1 MSKVTTQFYRGN
13 LVESTHNIK
22 CHLGSINGEIIFTT
36 DNEEDYI
43 YPRSSIKIF
52 QAIPFSASNAFK
64 ILKLNEK
71 QIALSCS
78 SHCGESFH
86 IRELKKWITK
96 IKLKPSQLKC
106 GIHNPLDTKSSERL
120 FLSGKK
126 PYQLYNNCAGK
137 HLAMLTA
144 CKINKYST
152 KDYLDFDHPHQV
164 NIRYVFSK
172 FTEKKILKDN
182 FSVDG
187 CSAPQ
192 YSFKIIELA
201 KGLSNLYKSYYSKF
215 DYSVNVQIMIESILK
230 NPLFIGGNKNLDSNL
245 IKISNGN
252 IFCKGGAEGV
262 FLFVHLKKG
271 IFGILKVADGN
282 ERALPSALYNL
293 FRSSNGLS
301 IPSSS
306 QSSISIS
313 LYPRIAL
320 IGFFKLCLAL
330 PK

>member
-13 LVESTHNIK
+13 LIESTHSIK
-22 CHLGSINGEIIFTT
+22 CYLGSINGGIIFTT

-52 QAIPFSASNAFK
+52 QAIPFALSNAFE

-96 IKLKPSQLKC
+96 VKLKPSQLKC
-106 GIHNPLDTKSSERL
+106 GVHNPLDVKSSERL

-126 PYQLYNNCAGK
+126 PFQLYNNCAGK

-144 CKINKYST
+144 CKINKYSIE
-152 KDYLDFDHPHQV
+152 DYLDFDHPHQI
-164 NIRYVFSK
+164 NIRYVFSE
-172 FTEKKILKDN
+172 FTEKKILKDH
-182 FSVDG
+182 FGVDG

-192 YSFKIIELA
+192 YSFKIRELA
-201 KGLSNLYKSYYSKF
+201 KGLLNLYKSYYSKF
-215 DYSVNVQIMIESILK
+215 EYSLNVQTMIESILK

-245 IKISNGN
+245 IKISKGN

-271 IFGILKVADGN
+271 IFGILKVSDGN
-282 ERALPSALYNL
+282 ERALPSVIYNLCKKFKLLNNSELKQFKLWNNFMLYNHAN
-293 FRSSNGLS
+293 FK
-301 IPSSS
+301 
-306 QSSISIS
+306 
-313 LYPRIAL
+313 
-320 IGFFKLCLAL
+320 IGKI
-330 PK
+330 KTIIE